1 MINNIIVQEATPGPE
16 QQPSLVRSEGSV
28 GSSHLGTKVGRNEE
42 CPCGSGKKFK
52 KCHGRDGTTQYVG
65 S

>member
-1 MINNIIVQEATPGPE
+1 MDFLYKLNPF
-16 QQPSLVRSEGSV
+16 SRWVRNSK
-28 GSSHLGTKVGRNEE
+28 TKQSIRDGRKIGRNEE

-52 KCHGRDGTTQYVG
+52 KCCGN